1 MNNYH
6 FTIIAYH
13 GTPQE
18 VHQPPL
24 FGYPHDSISFISSN
38 ESANQS
44 FEVKKEEQRSIV
56 LPIFVIAI
64 LVGES
69 RKKHCLSDL

>member
-6 FTIIAYH
+6 FIIIAYH

-18 VHQPPL
+18 IHRPPL
-24 FGYPHDSISFISSN
+24 FGYPHHSISSVSSN

-44 FEVKKEEQRSIV
+44 FKVKKEELLSIV
-56 LPIFVIAI
+56 LPIFVICYFRWVIEKEI
-64 LVGES
+64 LPF
-69 RKKHCLSDL
+69 